1 MTKKKILF
9 ISIDLGGGGAERI
22 TSYIINGLSKNENY
36 DVKLLMMRD
45 DSIQFVKDLPGNVKI
60 ETLHVKGRTKS
71 NLIKLVRAIIKEQA
85 DVCFTNVFR
94 LNLMFALT
102 LPFIRLF
109 SIKRMRT
116 IVRETNILTYALNN
130 YNLNNRFF
138 HFFYKHLYC
147 RYDRVIAQSNDMRN
161 DMITNWGIKEEKV
174 TLINNP
180 IRSEF
185 VREKSAEAP
194 AIEFSKDKLNYIAVG
209 RIAPQKGYDIIIE
222 RMAGMGEK
230 LNFRLYIAGHQNK
243 DETSK
248 IKLLIKDY
256 GLEESVILLGRQDNP
271 FSLIAASD
279 GLLLPSRHEGFP
291 NVLLEAGALGKP
303 VFANHCPGG
312 IDEIVI
318 PGLNGYYCNF
328 ENQKEFEDTL
338 NKYQTTTFDSEAIK
352 ESIESRFAFDFIME
366 KYNRLFAE
374 ELDKVN

>member
-1 MTKKKILF
+1 MNKKKLLF
-9 ISIDLGGGGAERI
+9 INIDLGSGGAERI
-22 TSYIINGLSKNENY
+22 MSYIMNGLSKNENY
-36 DVKLLMMRD
+36 EIKLLIMRD
-45 DSIQFVKDLPGNVKI
+45 DTMQFAKDLPENVKI

-71 NLIKLVRAIIKEQA
+71 NMIKLVRAIIKEQA
-85 DVCFTNVFR
+85 DICFTGVFR
-94 LNLMFALT
+94 LNLMLSLT
-102 LPFIRLF
+102 LPFLNCF
-109 SIKRMRT
+109 LKKPMRT
-116 IVRETNILTYALNN
+116 IAREANVLTNILDS
-130 YNLNNRFF
+130 YNLNNRFI
-138 HFFYKHLYC
+138 HFLYKHFYNK
-147 RYDRVIAQSNDMRN
+147 YDRVIAQSNDMRN

-194 AIEFSKDKLNYIAVG
+194 ALDFPKDKLNYIAVG

-222 RMAGMGEK
+222 RMAGMGKK
-230 LNFRLYIAGHQNK
+230 LNFRLYIAGDLNK

-248 IKLLIKDY
+248 IKQLIKDY
-256 GLEESVILLGRQDNP
+256 GLEESVILIGRQDNP
-271 FSLIAASD
+271 FSLVAASD

-328 ENQKEFEDTL
+328 ENQKEFEETL
-338 NKYQTTTFDSEAIK
+338 HKYQTTTFDSEAIK
-352 ESIESRFAFDFIME
+352 ESIENRFAFDFIME
-366 KYNRLFAE
+366 KYNKVFAE